1 MKQLAMAVL
10 SALILGLAQA
20 EFPPPGKE
28 KPPADAPTSTPLRA
42 ALNPGLIER
51 AVRETLADQ
60 PAPRAAASGTVF
72 GADPGADPYRQFR
85 QQVDEAKVPYCLHH
99 DGLKRQPTF
108 FLSGYLAL
116 PFIAVA
122 GVRGK
127 CLF

>member
-1 MKQLAMAVL
+1 MAR
-10 SALILGLAQA
+10 A
-20 EFPPPGKE
+20 EAPPPPRE
-28 KPPADAPTSTPLRA
+28 KPPTDAQSNTSLRA
-42 ALNPGLIER
+42 VLNAGLIER

-60 PAPRAAASGTVF
+60 PAQRTTASGTVF

-85 QQVDEAKVPYCLHH
+85 QHVDEAKVPYCLHH